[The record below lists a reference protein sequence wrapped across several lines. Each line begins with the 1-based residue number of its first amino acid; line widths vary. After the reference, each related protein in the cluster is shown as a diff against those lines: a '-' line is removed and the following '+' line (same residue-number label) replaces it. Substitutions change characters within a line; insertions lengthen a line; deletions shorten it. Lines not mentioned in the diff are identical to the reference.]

1 MSISCTYSY
10 FRQKQHINGENPA
23 KQAYKIWPKNFQSL
37 PSNDI
42 RRVGSCLLAAWCTER
57 CVEYI

>member
-42 RRVGSCLLAAWCTER
+42 RRVGSCLLAAW
-57 CVEYI
+57 